1 MPKQARALR
10 TYDRVL
16 DAAAYEFARYGYTNA
31 NLQNI
36 ADRIRL
42 TKGALYGHFANKEEL
57 AAALDHHLRATL
69 GVLLTE
75 ARTSPHPA
83 LGRLRTLVLGLGRLF
98 RTDVRALA
106 ALRLAAETARSNAK
120 PIPLLT
126 ETHDLVLHLVRE
138 TQQEGHWDASISTRP
153 LADLIV
159 AALFGAFWTETDT
172 GHSGSDGTVD
182 TMWEALAQAL
192 GGAPAH

>member
-57 AAALDHHLRATL
+57 AAALDHHLSATL
-69 GVLLTE
+69 GYC
-75 ARTSPHPA
+75 SPRPGHRPIRHWA
-83 LGRLRTLVLGLGRLF
+83 GCSPSSSVWAGSSGRICGPSRRCGSR
-98 RTDVRALA
+98 RRRPVRPPSRYLC
-106 ALRLAAETARSNAK
+106 
-120 PIPLLT
+120 
-126 ETHDLVLHLVRE
+126 
-138 TQQEGHWDASISTRP
+138 
-153 LADLIV
+153 
-159 AALFGAFWTETDT
+159 
-172 GHSGSDGTVD
+172 
-182 TMWEALAQAL
+182 
-192 GGAPAH
+192 